1 MAIGSCSVCLRDEAQ
16 EQEITV
22 NEKKKNMK
30 DLMDKPGFK
39 EGKMT
44 EEIENKTARIPSK
57 TYLITAVSAMLASS
71 VLKCTGHKH
80 AALFVGQWV
89 APFLLFGIYNKIV
102 KTQGH
107 D

>member
-1 MAIGSCSVCLRDEAQ
+1 
-16 EQEITV
+16 
-22 NEKKKNMK
+22 MK
-30 DLMDKPGFK
+30 DSIDKLGFS

-44 EEIENKTARIPSK
+44 QEIENKTAKISSK
-57 TYLITAVSAMLASS
+57 TYLITAASAMLASS

-107 D
+107 G

>member
-1 MAIGSCSVCLRDEAQ
+1 
-16 EQEITV
+16 
-22 NEKKKNMK
+22 MK
-30 DLMDKPGFK
+30 DLMDKPGLQ

-44 EEIENKTARIPSK
+44 EAIEEKTAKIPSNA
-57 TYLITAVSAMLASS
+57 YLITAVSAMLASS
-71 VLKCTGHKH
+71 VLKCTGHRH

-102 KTQGH
+102 KTEGH

>member
-1 MAIGSCSVCLRDEAQ
+1 MENLEKNVNAQ
-16 EQEITV
+16 EGEMTKAI
-22 NEKKKNMK
+22 
-30 DLMDKPGFK
+30 
-39 EGKMT
+39 EGQ
-44 EEIENKTARIPSK
+44 TAQIPSK
-57 TYLITAVSAMLASS
+57 VYLCTAIAAMATSA

-80 AALFVGQWV
+80 TALFFGQWV

>member
-1 MAIGSCSVCLRDEAQ
+1 
-16 EQEITV
+16 
-22 NEKKKNMK
+22 MK
-30 DLMDKPGFK
+30 DSIDKPGFS
-39 EGKMT
+39 EDKMT
-44 EEIENKTARIPSK
+44 QEIENKTAKISSK

-107 D
+107 G